1 MSTGREDAGAPR
13 SLWSAHFLDADSGD
27 GDRFD
32 VDESGVAGDVAGLDI
47 DGRFDYGGAVQSL
60 RVDATTMNEFVGR
73 DADSHVIVYGTVIVH
88 YRLDYDVRTATLL
101 RLEPNPGP

>member
-1 MSTGREDAGAPR
+1 M
-13 SLWSAHFLDADSGD
+13 AHFLDADSGD

-32 VDESGVAGDVAGLDI
+32 VDESGVAGDIAGLDI

-73 DADSHVIVYGTVIVH
+73 DADSYVIVYESVVLR
-88 YRLDYDVRTATLL
+88 YRLDYDMRTATLL
-101 RLEPNPGP
+101 RLEHSPGE